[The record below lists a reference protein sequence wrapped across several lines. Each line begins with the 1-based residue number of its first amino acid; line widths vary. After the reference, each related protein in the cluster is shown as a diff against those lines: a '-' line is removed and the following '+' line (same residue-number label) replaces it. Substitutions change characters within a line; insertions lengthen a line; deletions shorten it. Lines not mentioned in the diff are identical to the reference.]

1 MIKFEYV
8 RWRNFLSTGNAFT
21 EINVCKSPTTLVVGS
36 NGSGKSTFIDAICFA
51 LFNKP
56 FRKIKV
62 GQLIN
67 SINMKDA
74 LVEVEFSIGSS
85 QYKVRRGLK
94 PNLFE
99 IYQNN
104 ILINQD
110 AATKDYQEFL
120 EKQILKL
127 NYKSFTQ
134 IVVLGSSTFV
144 PFMQLP
150 APHRR
155 EIIEDLLDI
164 QIFTRMN
171 DILRGE
177 LLQVGSEYKDAESK
191 LSVVRQSIDLQ
202 EDYLERVDEQ
212 RKKSTQEINERIVKA
227 KNSIHEYTEEVS
239 EKQRTIAEL
248 QRSIEDE
255 ESITRRKNK
264 VNSLQDQM
272 KRTQKKVANDITFY
286 RDNDECST
294 CKQDIPVSFKEDVI
308 KARTAKL
315 QEIEVASV
323 DLDRKWDDAN
333 TRLNEIHEVQKKVTW
348 QQQSIN
354 DRQVRIQAENR
365 SIKEWNT
372 DIERANAI
380 ASNDEEHQ
388 QKLVSMREE
397 ERQVSDTK
405 NILNDQ
411 RYYSEISANLL
422 KDTGIKTKIINQY
435 LPVIN
440 HYVNHFLQAL
450 DFFVQFNLDGSFKE
464 TIKSRHRDDFSYASF
479 SEGEKLRIDLSL
491 LFTWRTIAK
500 MKNSTN
506 TNLLILDEVFDSS
519 LDANGT
525 EEFLKILNTM
535 DKGINAFV
543 ISHKGDTLF
552 DKFTNT
558 LRFEKP
564 NNYSRIEAQ

>member
-21 EINVCKSPTTLVVGS
+21 EIDICKSPTTLVVGS
-36 NGSGKSTFIDAICFA
+36 NGSGKSTFIDALCFA
-51 LFNKP
+51 LFGKP
-56 FRKIKV
+56 FRKIKI
-62 GQLIN
+62 GQLVN
-67 SINMKDA
+67 SINLKDA

-94 PNLFE
+94 PALFE

-104 ILINQD
+104 VLVNQD

-134 IVVLGSSTFV
+134 IVVLGSSSFV

-150 APHRR
+150 APQRR

-164 QIFTRMN
+164 QIFSRMN

-177 LLQVGSEYKDAESK
+177 LLEVAQEYKDAEST
-191 LSVVRQSIDLQ
+191 LSVVRQKIDLQ
-202 EDYLERVDEQ
+202 EDYLERLDEQ
-212 RKKSTQEINERIVKA
+212 RKKSTEEIKQRIVKA
-227 KNSIHEYTEEVS
+227 QNAISAHQKAIEE
-239 EKQRTIAEL
+239 RMDRIRDLRGT
-248 QRSIEDE
+248 IEDE
-255 ESITRRKNK
+255 SRIDKRYQKFT
-264 VNSLQDQM
+264 SLQDQM
-272 KRTQKKVANDITFY
+272 KRTATKVAGDIAFY
-286 RDNDECST
+286 NDNDECT
-294 CKQDIPVSFKEDVI
+294 MCKQEIAEQFKEGVIQSRRDKLVELDKAQVELKAQLQDVR
-308 KARTAKL
+308 KRMS
-315 QEIEVASV
+315 EITNVHSQISEFQSEI
-323 DLDRKWDDAN
+323 
-333 TRLNEIHEVQKKVTW
+333 NEM
-348 QQQSIN
+348 N
-354 DRQVRIQAENR
+354 VRIQTENR
-365 SIKEWNT
+365 SIDEWNT
-372 DIERANAI
+372 EIETANATL
-380 ASNDEEHQ
+380 ADTDEHVQKLSEMRDEERKVSDLKNNLNDE
-388 QKLVSMREE
+388 
-397 ERQVSDTK
+397 
-405 NILNDQ
+405 
-411 RYYSEISANLL
+411 RYYAEISANLL

-464 TIKSRHRDDFSYASF
+464 TIKSRYRDDFSYASF

-491 LFTWRTIAK
+491 LFTWRIIAK

-506 TNLLILDEVFDSS
+506 TNLLVLDEVFDSS

-535 DKGINAFV
+535 DNGINAFV
-543 ISHKGDTLF
+543 ISHKGDTLY
-552 DKFTNT
+552 DKFTNV
-558 LRFEKP
+558 LRFDKP
-564 NNYSRIEAQ
+564 NNYSRLVS